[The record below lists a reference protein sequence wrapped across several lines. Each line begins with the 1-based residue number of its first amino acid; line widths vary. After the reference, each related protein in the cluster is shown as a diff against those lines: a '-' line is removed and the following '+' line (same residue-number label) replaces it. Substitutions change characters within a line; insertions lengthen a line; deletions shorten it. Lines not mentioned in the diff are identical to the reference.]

1 MKKLILF
8 VLCILSNYSYA
19 EVNTK
24 VYNSY
29 IGLYIPEIAPYS
41 KLIKQQEIYTTVNYM
56 DAMRFVDGKLIIKSN
71 SDGLIIF
78 SESEKYKTVQFYDY
92 VEGLFK
98 WDMNNKPFT
107 KIKITRN
114 EDENIIELS
123 SLNSFNFHYRYN
135 YDELKRL
142 VMSMGE
148 GMTTKAKIE
157 FFYTNNNLVK
167 SIDFKANVSNRPNNR
182 KIDFIYDDDN
192 KLKETIQTNYSDENN
207 SKIDKTITCSFSDY
221 NEYGDWTKGQ
231 CIKNGNIDLGTITR
245 KLEY

>member
-1 MKKLILF
+1 MKKLILI
-8 VLCILSNYSYA
+8 VLYILSYYSYA

-24 VYNSY
+24 VYNNY
-29 IGLYIPEIAPYS
+29 IVLYIPEIAPYS
-41 KLIKQQEIYTTVNYM
+41 KLIKQQDIYTTINYM
-56 DAMRFVDGKLIIKSN
+56 DAMRFVDGKVVIKSN
-71 SDGLIIF
+71 SDGLMIF
-78 SESEKYKTVQFYDY
+78 SEIEQYKTIQFYDY
-92 VEGLFK
+92 VKGLFI
-98 WDMNNKPFT
+98 WNINNKPFT
-107 KIKITRN
+107 QIKLTLN
-114 EDENIIELS
+114 KDENIIESS

-157 FFYTNNNLVK
+157 FFYTNNNLLK
-167 SIDFKANVSNRPNNR
+167 SIYYKTNVSTRPNNR

-192 KLKETIQTNYSDENN
+192 KLKETIQTHYSDENN

-221 NEYGDWTKGQ
+221 NEYGDWTKGH
-231 CIKNGNIDLGTITR
+231 CIKDGNIDLGAITR